1 MQLSPHFSLAELTI
15 SQAASRRGI
24 KNVPNADA
32 LAALKSLCVNVLEPI
47 RAHFDRPVII
57 SSGYRA
63 PAVNKAVGGSATSA
77 HCFGQAADFT
87 VPGVSNF
94 ELCGWIERNLNY
106 DQLIYEFGESGWVHV
121 GYGGK
126 MRNMELSAKTVSRR
140 TKYLP
145 GIVK

>member
-24 KNVPNADA
+24 KNVPNAAA
-32 LAALKSLCVNVLEPI
+32 LASLKALCINVLEPI

-63 PAVNKAVGGSATSA
+63 PAVNKAVGGSTTSA

-126 MRNMELSAKTVSRR
+126 MRNMELSYKRIKGRAVPVT
-140 TKYLP
+140 